1 MFKYLLIG
9 LVVQIVIM
17 IERIA
22 IGKVDPNIMRNPLVL
37 FGAIM
42 GSMVNILAWPI
53 AIVSE
58 AYYGLYKGF

>member
-22 IGKVDPNIMRNPLVL
+22 IGKVEPDTIRNPLVL
-37 FGAIM
+37 FGVII
-42 GSMVNILAWPI
+42 GSMVSILIWPI